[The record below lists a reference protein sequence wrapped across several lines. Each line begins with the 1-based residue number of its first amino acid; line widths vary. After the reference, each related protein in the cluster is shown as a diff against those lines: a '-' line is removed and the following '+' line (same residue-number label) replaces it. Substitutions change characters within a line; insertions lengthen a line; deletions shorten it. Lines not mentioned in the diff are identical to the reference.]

1 MTSVEPSS
9 DEAVESESLGVP
21 WHLSERT
28 TTQLGVGGSPDRH
41 DRDDEVDRPAAD
53 ERATLEPLW
62 WRLVSGQSVAWRIR
76 RLGKALRTQRRR
88 FARAVL
94 RSVGRQPEIRR
105 TLASGHLVSAVR
117 ESWHRR
123 RRSRAAKDQTR
134 PVICTDID
142 VLALPESHLLR
153 RHVELRPISSPS
165 TGDASSRVD
174 RPGRLEPCPD
184 GRVRCLSAAGE
195 VVIDLI
201 GPVDVEQWS
210 PVGFP
215 QRAAVE
221 TIRLDAV
228 LESSDAAIRRRQ
240 MAGARRARSV
250 TCSTASAVD
259 ELSVA
264 RAILELAASGA
275 PLTAGRLPDA
285 VRGELP
291 PELIE
296 LIDSTRRPDLQS
308 SWARE
313 LHSIRLRREVLTR
326 FSARGRWS
334 HIGSVVGS
342 EVRSV
347 PAVSV
352 LLPSNRPDDVV
363 EAARQVASQT
373 GVEVQLI
380 VGLHGSHMPPDLP
393 ARIDAVFPGDLVVE
407 RLPDSMNL
415 GQVLNVLTERADRP
429 LVAKWDDDDWY
440 APCHLADLVMAR
452 EYSGAPLVGKAA
464 EFVYLEALDVTI
476 RRFATGSERWSTTVA
491 GGTLLLSTDD
501 LQRVRWADVPRQVDR
516 RLIEAMAHQG
526 LQCFRTHGFGYVL
539 RRRSHELADHTWNV
553 DDAYFLRHSVDQ
565 RPGLDLEFADVRCR
579 SAS

>member
-1 MTSVEPSS
+1 V
-9 DEAVESESLGVP
+9 
-21 WHLSERT
+21 
-28 TTQLGVGGSPDRH
+28 
-41 DRDDEVDRPAAD
+41 
-53 ERATLEPLW
+53 
-62 WRLVSGQSVAWRIR
+62 
-76 RLGKALRTQRRR
+76 
-88 FARAVL
+88 
-94 RSVGRQPEIRR
+94 
-105 TLASGHLVSAVR
+105 VSAVR
-117 ESWHRR
+117 EAWHRR
-123 RRSRAAKDQTR
+123 RRSLAAKDQTR
-134 PVICTDID
+134 PAICTDID
-142 VLALPESHLLR
+142 VHALPERHVLR
-153 RHVELRPISSPS
+153 RHVDLRPISSPPA
-165 TGDASSRVD
+165 GDATTRLGRSA
-174 RPGRLEPCPD
+174 RLEPCPD
-184 GRVRCLSAAGE
+184 GRVRCVSAAGE
-195 VVIDLI
+195 VVAEVI
-201 GPVDVEQWS
+201 GPVDVDEWS

-221 TIRLDAV
+221 TVSLDAV

-250 TCSTASAVD
+250 TCDAVSD
-259 ELSVA
+259 KDALSVT

-285 VRGELP
+285 VRRELP

-296 LIDSTRRPDLQS
+296 LVDSTRRADVGS
-308 SWARE
+308 AWARE
-313 LHSIRLRREVLTR
+313 LHSIRLRREALTR

-334 HIGSVVGS
+334 HIGSVLGS

-373 GVEVQLI
+373 HVEVQLI
-380 VGLHGSHMPPDLP
+380 VGLHGSHMPPDLS
-393 ARIDAVFPGDLVVE
+393 AELGVAFPGDLVVE

-440 APCHLADLVMAR
+440 APCHLADLVLAR

-464 EFVYLEALDVTI
+464 EFVYLEALDVTV
-476 RRFATGSERWSTTVA
+476 RRFATGSERWSTTVG

-501 LQRVRWADVPRQVDR
+501 LRRVRWADVPRQVDR
-516 RLIEAMAHQG
+516 RLIDAMADQG
-526 LQCFRTHGFGYVL
+526 LQCYRTHGFGYVL
-539 RRRSHELADHTWNV
+539 RRRSHELGEHTWHV

-565 RPGLDLEFADVRCR
+565 RPGLDLEFADVRCG